1 MGDKQLN
8 AKFDKGMNLMKQNLH
23 GPFKNIQVAW

>member
-1 MGDKQLN
+1 MDDKWLN
-8 AKFDKGMNLMKQNLH
+8 AKFDKDMNLMKQKLH